1 MNIFHKHLESAFY
14 IVSNLQ
20 DYKDIRMNKVQFR
33 SWNRTKTYKQK
44 L

>member
-1 MNIFHKHLESAFY
+1 MNIFPKHLESASY

-20 DYKDIRMNKVQFR
+20 DYKDISMNKVQFK
-33 SWNRTKTYKQK
+33 SWNRAKTYKQK